1 VEIVAALLLIA
12 QNGFKGTI
20 CAFHSLEMMS
30 LMYSIN
36 VNPVRQ

>member
-1 VEIVAALLLIA
+1 VEIVAALLVNA

-30 LMYSIN
+30 LMYSIDIM
-36 VNPVRQ
+36 PVRQ